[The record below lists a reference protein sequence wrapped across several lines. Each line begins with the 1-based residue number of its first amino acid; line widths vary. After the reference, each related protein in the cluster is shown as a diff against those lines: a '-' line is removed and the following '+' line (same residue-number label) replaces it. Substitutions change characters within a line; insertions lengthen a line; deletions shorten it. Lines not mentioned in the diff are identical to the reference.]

1 MVEQIEKTQ
10 ERIERLLAVL
20 YGVESAAGLQH
31 ELGELIERYRRR
43 LPGLPQQGL
52 SQRSAILI
60 TYGDQVQQAGQLPLT
75 TLADFAETWLNGVVS
90 GLHILPFYPSTSD
103 DGFSVSD
110 YYRVDPALGGWE
122 QIERMRGNF
131 QLMFDAVFNH
141 ASAQGDWFRGYLA
154 DDPRYRD
161 FFIRVE
167 GEPDLSRVVRPRALP
182 LLTTFRAANGDCKIW
197 TTFSADQADL
207 NFANPCV
214 LLQMLDVL
222 LFYVEHGATLIRLDA
237 IAYLWK
243 QIGTPCIH
251 LPQTHAVIQLM
262 RAVLN
267 SVAPQVLLVSET
279 NVPHSDNISYFGDGG
294 NEAQM
299 VYNFALPPLVL
310 HTLRT
315 GDCSALSAWAADLRL
330 PSDRVTFFNFLASH
344 DGIGLNPARSLLSD
358 AQIEALVAGTLA
370 HGGRVS
376 YKHNPD
382 GSQSPYELNINYFD
396 ALSDPAGDEDEGL
409 QARRFLAAHAILLS
423 LQGVPGIYFHSLFG
437 SRGWPQGVEIHGHNR
452 AINRQKLAVDELNAE
467 LQDPSGRRRMVYDWL
482 STMLR
487 VRAAE
492 PAFAPSMGQEVLAAG
507 TGIFALRRGGVTCL
521 VNVTGRAQ
529 EFPPALRRG
538 TDLLGSRKNAELE
551 PYAIRWFK
559 S

>member
-1 MVEQIEKTQ
+1 MELSEIIQ
-10 ERIERLLAVL
+10 ERIERLLAEL

-31 ELGELIERYRRR
+31 ELGDLIERYRRR
-43 LPGLPQQGL
+43 LPRLPQQGL
-52 SQRSAILI
+52 SQRDAILI
-60 TYGDQVQQAGQLPLT
+60 TYGDQVRRAGELPLA

-110 YYRVDPALGGWE
+110 YYRVDPAMGGWE
-122 QIERMRGNF
+122 QIERLRGNF
-131 QLMFDAVFNH
+131 QLMFDAVLNH
-141 ASAQGDWFRGYLA
+141 ASAQGEWFRGYLA

-167 GEPDLSRVVRPRALP
+167 GDPDLSQVVRPRALP
-182 LLTTFRAANGDCKIW
+182 LLTTFRAADGDREIW

-207 NFANPCV
+207 NFANPRV

-222 LFYVEHGATLIRLDA
+222 LFYVEHGSTLIRLDA

-251 LPQTHAVIQLM
+251 QPQTHAVIQLM
-262 RAVLN
+262 RAVLDA
-267 SVAPQVLLVSET
+267 VAPQVLLVSET
-279 NVPHSDNISYFGDGG
+279 NVPHSDNISYFGDGA

-315 GDCSALSAWAADLRL
+315 GDAGALSAWAAKLRL
-330 PSDRVTFFNFLASH
+330 PSPKVTFFNFLASH
-344 DGIGLNPARSLLSD
+344 DGIGLNPARGILSD

-376 YKHNPD
+376 NKHNPD

-396 ALSDPAGDEDEGL
+396 ALSDPAGSEDQGL
-409 QARRFLAAHAILLS
+409 QVRRFLAAHAILLS

-437 SRGWPQGVEIHGHNR
+437 SRGWPYGVEIQGQNR
-452 AINRQKLAVDELNAE
+452 AINRQKLGLDELTAE
-467 LQDPSGRRRMVYDWL
+467 LDDPSGRRRMVYDWL
-482 STMLR
+482 TVMLR

-492 PAFAPSMGQEVLAAG
+492 PAFAPSVGQEVLEAG
-507 TGIFALRRGGVTCL
+507 AGIFALRRGDMTCL
-521 VNVTGRAQ
+521 VNVTPRALD
-529 EFPPALRRG
+529 FPPGLRRG
-538 TDLLGSRKNAELE
+538 VDLLGSRKNTELE

-559 S
+559 A